1 MCHLFIA
8 WHLMTIWRQ
17 NFLDPSTVQVFV
29 EEIILMILTVFFAI
43 WSMTAKGYK
52 SSFRLITE
60 ENALTWGLAFG
71 YAYAG
76 SVAMLTSFFD
86 NIKIVMLI
94 GHSVVVLTVV
104 LLHKRGLN
112 NVIVTDDYDVDISR
126 ITAHDEKIN
135 HDNKHSD
142 GATDVNPKASIDGEE
157 TGWQEDTDVDWEKVP
172 TEPQIDGVD
181 WDEAID
187 LD

>member
-94 GHSVVVLTVV
+94 GHSVVILTVV
-104 LLHKRGLN
+104 LLHKRVLN
-112 NVIVTDDYDVDISR
+112 NVIATDDYGVDISR
-126 ITAHDEKIN
+126 ITADDEKTN

-142 GATDVNPKASIDGEE
+142 GATDVNSKASSDGQE

-181 WDEAID
+181 WDETID

>member
-29 EEIILMILTVFFAI
+29 EEIILMIFTVFFAI

-104 LLHKRGLN
+104 LLHKR
-112 NVIVTDDYDVDISR
+112 
-126 ITAHDEKIN
+126 
-135 HDNKHSD
+135 
-142 GATDVNPKASIDGEE
+142 
-157 TGWQEDTDVDWEKVP
+157 VP
-172 TEPQIDGVD
+172 
-181 WDEAID
+181 
-187 LD
+187 

>member
-17 NFLDPSTVQVFV
+17 NFLEPSTVQVFV
-29 EEIILMILTVFFAI
+29 EEIILMIFTVFFAI

-104 LLHKRGLN
+104 LLHKRVLH

-126 ITAHDEKIN
+126 LTADDEKTN
-135 HDNKHSD
+135 PDNKHSD
-142 GATDVNPKASIDGEE
+142 DATIVDPKTSFDAQE
-157 TGWQEDTDVDWEKVP
+157 TVWQEDMDVDWKKVSS
-172 TEPQIDGVD
+172 EPQIDGVD
-181 WDEAID
+181 WDETID